1 VAGSLRRILYLGFEH
16 LNRDYGVMRDA
27 DPDSDLIL
35 LVESQRMLSAE
46 RWHFQR
52 LYFMISSARHFA
64 QELRNQGFTV
74 DYRIAPTTREGI
86 IQAQADHGITRVIT
100 VEPSSHRL
108 HKELADLT
116 EYIPSDFFL
125 TSREDFLGWAK
136 GQKKLLMENFY
147 RSQRI
152 KLDILMEGDQPLG
165 GEWNYDQLN
174 RQPLP
179 KGHAFPPYLIHERDE
194 IDEQVISELRCSGLE
209 LIGTQ
214 PDGSWATTRKGA
226 LKQLNAFCTDHLE
239 NFGAYEDAMTGK
251 NWALHHSLLS
261 PYLNIGL
268 LHPGEV
274 IDAVLDE
281 FAKRPHLPIASVEG
295 FIRQVIGWREYVNGV
310 YWFFE
315 EDYRESNVWKSKGKL
330 PPLLDD
336 PSKTEMNCLNQI
348 VSEIHSR
355 AWVHHIPRLMVLSN
369 FALITGTDPAL
380 FLAWMRRVFIDA
392 ADWVMVPNVIGM
404 SMHADGGRMMSKP
417 YLAGGSYISK
427 MSDYCDGCPFNP
439 KVRIGEDACP
449 FTTLYWHFIDE
460 NYEDLKKNH
469 RMARQI
475 GGISRLADVER
486 IRLEGPKKI
495 AAIRAGQL

>member
-1 VAGSLRRILYLGFEH
+1 MRVA
-16 LNRDYGVMRDA
+16 N
-27 DPDSDLIL
+27 PDSDLIL
-35 LVESQRMLSAE
+35 FVESERMFAAQK
-46 RWHFQR
+46 WHFQR
-52 LYFMISSARHFA
+52 LYFMISAARHFA
-64 QELRNQGFTV
+64 EELRGQGFTV
-74 DYRIAPTTREGI
+74 DYRKAPTTRDGI
-86 IQAQADHGITRVIT
+86 MRARTDHGIEKVLT

-108 HKELADLT
+108 HKELSDLA

-125 TSREDFLGWAK
+125 TSRQDFIGWAK

-147 RSQRI
+147 RNQRI
-152 KLDILMEGDQPLG
+152 RLDILMEGDQPMG
-165 GEWNYDQLN
+165 GQWNFDELN

-179 KGHAFPPYLIHERDE
+179 KDHSFPPYLLHESDE
-194 IDEQVISELRCSGLE
+194 IDHQVITEIGDSGVE
-209 LIGTQ
+209 FFGAK

-226 LKQLNAFCTDHLE
+226 LKQLKTFCREHLE
-239 NFGAYEDAMTGK
+239 NFGAYEDAMTEK

-274 IDAVLDE
+274 VDAVLDE
-281 FAKRPHLPIASVEG
+281 FAKRPELPLASVEG

-310 YWFFE
+310 YWFFDE
-315 EDYRESNVWKSKGKL
+315 QYRESNVWGSTGPL
-330 PPLLDD
+330 PPLLED
-336 PSKTEMNCLNQI
+336 PSKTKMRCLNQI
-348 VSEIHSR
+348 VSDIQSR

-369 FALITGTDPAL
+369 FALITGTDPGL
-380 FLAWMRRVFIDA
+380 FLSWMRRVFIDA

-439 KVRIGEDACP
+439 KERTGENACP

-460 NYEDLKKNH
+460 NYDDLKKNH

-475 GGISRLADVER
+475 GGIYRLSDRER
-486 IRLEGPKKI
+486 IREEGTAKI
-495 AAIRAGQL
+495 KAIRAGKL